1 MDREELLSATPE
13 DDGAPKQQKSP
24 LVSLEKD
31 LEFYADT
38 IKEVAIEV
46 MVEGI
51 SAYPIFIAHQ
61 HEVNIGE
68 LILNREELN
77 TDWTIQ
83 ASTFE
88 EFVEKG
94 IIHLIPTTDNS
105 IKYALCKND
114 CAPGRHYDNHV
125 HFICGECEK
134 TICLDDVNIPVVK
147 LPGGF
152 TPTRSE
158 MVVTGTC
165 GECK

>member
-1 MDREELLSATPE
+1 MNNEVTQILKQNRLSITGSRQKILELFLLS
-13 DDGAPKQQKSP
+13 DGALSHANIEKS
-24 LVSLEKD
+24 
-31 LEFYADT
+31 T
-38 IKEVAIEV
+38 
-46 MVEGI
+46 
-51 SAYPIFIAHQ
+51 
-61 HEVNIGE
+61 GE
-68 LILNREELN
+68 SFDRVTVYRTLQ
-77 TDWTIQ
+77 T
-83 ASTFE
+83 
-88 EFVEKG
+88 FVEKG

-114 CAPGRHYDNHV
+114 CAPGHHHDNHV

-152 TPTRSE
+152 TPTHSE